1 MQQTKI
7 LELKET
13 IINQANAVEQMLENS
28 VNGLFSRDRDLLRLV
43 IEQEEREVNEREL
56 AIDELCI
63 NNIALFSPEAK
74 DLRTI
79 FMVARMNSDLERM
92 ADHCVNIAE
101 SALYLID
108 NYFVEIMEEVN
119 RMAGI
124 TALMLKKSVTAFI
137 DENVK
142 SASTV
147 CKMDS
152 EVDAILERIIAHLI
166 EFMADNS
173 DKIEVAMN
181 IVRVAQ
187 NLEKIADLTTNISEE
202 TVYIAR
208 GRVIKHNQCF

>member
-1 MQQTKI
+1 MQQARI
-7 LELKET
+7 LELKEA
-13 IINQANAVEQMLENS
+13 IVSQANSVEQMLENS
-28 VNGLFSRDRDLLRLV
+28 VNGLFSRERDLLRLV
-43 IEQEEREVNEREL
+43 IEKEEREVNDREL
-56 AIDELCI
+56 EIDELCI

-108 NYFVEIMEEVN
+108 NYFVEIMDEVN

-147 CKMDS
+147 CKMDN
-152 EVDAILERIIAHLI
+152 EVDAMLERIIAHLI
-166 EFMADNS
+166 DFMALHS
-173 DKIEVAMN
+173 DRIEVAMHL
-181 IVRVAQ
+181 VRVAQ

-202 TVYIAR
+202 TIYIAR
-208 GRVIKHNQCF
+208 GKVIKHNYC

>member
-1 MQQTKI
+1 MQKTRI
-7 LELKET
+7 LELKEA
-13 IINQANAVEQMLENS
+13 IINQANSVEQMLENS
-28 VNGLFSRDRDLLRLV
+28 VNGLFSRDKDLLRLV
-43 IEQEEREVNEREL
+43 IEQEEREVNEREIE
-56 AIDELCI
+56 IDEICI
-63 NNIALFSPEAK
+63 NNIALYSPEAK

-79 FMVARMNSDLERM
+79 FMVARMNSDLERV

-101 SALYLID
+101 SALHLVN
-108 NYFVEIMEEVN
+108 NYFVDIMEEVN

-124 TALMLKKSVTAFI
+124 TALMLKKSITAFI

-147 CKMDS
+147 CKMDN
-152 EVDAILERIIAHLI
+152 EVDAILERVIGHLI
-166 EFMADNS
+166 EFMTHNS

-202 TVYIAR
+202 TIYIAR
-208 GRVIKHNQCF
+208 GKVIKHRYSL

>member
-1 MQQTKI
+1 MQQTRI
-7 LELKET
+7 LELKEA
-13 IINQANAVEQMLENS
+13 IVNQANSVEQMLENS

-43 IEQEEREVNEREL
+43 IEKEEREVNDREL
-56 AIDELCI
+56 EIDELCI
-63 NNIALFSPEAK
+63 NNIALYSPEAK

-101 SALYLID
+101 SALYLVD
-108 NYFVEIMEEVN
+108 NYFVDIMEEVN

-142 SASTV
+142 SASMV
-147 CKMDS
+147 CKMDN
-152 EVDAILERIIAHLI
+152 EVDSILERVIRHLI
-166 EFMADNS
+166 EFMANHS

-202 TVYIAR
+202 TIYVAR
-208 GRVIKHNQCF
+208 GKVIKHKQYL